1 MTNVYALLPR
11 LRCSRSRPAKKLG
24 DRNLAVFPSTAD
36 TFGTLLDPRFR
47 DVGKYIHIRAK
58 SRELFYLEFF
68 PDSGDVS
75 INLLERTISPFGLM
89 PAPRIL
95 SEKYHCSAPH
105 LQFRASILI
114 SKIPS

>member
-47 DVGKYIHIRAK
+47 DVGKYISSGEEQATILPGVL
-58 SRELFYLEFF
+58 SR
-68 PDSGDVS
+68 
-75 INLLERTISPFGLM
+75 
-89 PAPRIL
+89 
-95 SEKYHCSAPH
+95 
-105 LQFRASILI
+105 
-114 SKIPS
+114 